1 MPISGILC
9 TKRKPQKGVN
19 NVKETPKEFIK
30 KHRIDIIVIASLLL
44 LSLLV
49 LLIAQLT
56 RKDGAVAIVTVNGET
71 VGEYPMDLDAVYT
84 INGGTNILTVEGG
97 IAYMSYSD
105 CPDHVCERTGKVRYV
120 GEQIVCLPNKV
131 TVTVSGEIP
140 GDSGVDFVS

>member
-1 MPISGILC
+1 MPTSGILC

-19 NVKETPKEFIK
+19 NVKETLKEFIK

-71 VGEYPMDLDAVYT
+71 VEIHRNSDGTSYVYVNIVPDTSAVE
-84 INGGTNILTVEGG
+84 IIGG
-97 IAYMSYSD
+97 
-105 CPDHVCERTGKVRYV
+105 
-120 GEQIVCLPNKV
+120 
-131 TVTVSGEIP
+131 
-140 GDSGVDFVS
+140 